1 MYVHNLWF
9 ANYLSP
15 NIFMSEKVI
24 VVIHRR
30 YIVNAASKLPA
41 LDVKH
46 KPQFSMYVSSSLHE
60 IKDIISRR

>member
-1 MYVHNLWF
+1 
-9 ANYLSP
+9 
-15 NIFMSEKVI
+15 MSEKVI

-30 YIVNAASKLPA
+30 YIVNAASKLPT

-46 KPQFSMYVSSSLHE
+46 NLQFSMYVSSSLHE